1 MTRIS
6 DFSAAL
12 RDEWKRSSNIYS
24 IPKRPIIILIHGDLK
39 WDQIQIII
47 SRSTTADIL
56 KMFFKLED
64 FFSQQFKSSKR
75 VFTSLEPKLH
85 QTESL
90 KRKQMHKKKVVT
102 SATDDN
108 IQMVL
113 EASHHRHWQK
123 PLKRAMGMCVSS
135 LKNPLPKNGIV
146 LGGTMELHGKNISL
160 ACFHGI
166 NFKSKSWA
174 LFSLREPCIN
184 FATEAQQVDK
194 TGEFHINQTL
204 TFGLGLDAHK
214 QSVPQHHSMATVVRM
229 TRNVIFPPQF
239 KTLQEWF
246 HYAFINSEIDGERF
260 VFLSISCNNSFSFSQ
275 MLTVFRFSK
284 RTLENQTRTR

>member
-1 MTRIS
+1 MS
-6 DFSAAL
+6 
-12 RDEWKRSSNIYS
+12 
-24 IPKRPIIILIHGDLK
+24 
-39 WDQIQIII
+39 
-47 SRSTTADIL
+47 
-56 KMFFKLED
+56 
-64 FFSQQFKSSKR
+64 
-75 VFTSLEPKLH
+75 
-85 QTESL
+85 
-90 KRKQMHKKKVVT
+90 
-102 SATDDN
+102 
-108 IQMVL
+108 
-113 EASHHRHWQK
+113 
-123 PLKRAMGMCVSS
+123 VSS

-146 LGGTMELHGKNISL
+146 LGGTMELHGRNISL

-204 TFGLGLDAHK
+204 TFGLGLDPHK

-246 HYAFINSEIDGERF
+246 HYAFINSEIDGR
-260 VFLSISCNNSFSFSQ
+260 L
-275 MLTVFRFSK
+275 K
-284 RTLENQTRTR
+284 